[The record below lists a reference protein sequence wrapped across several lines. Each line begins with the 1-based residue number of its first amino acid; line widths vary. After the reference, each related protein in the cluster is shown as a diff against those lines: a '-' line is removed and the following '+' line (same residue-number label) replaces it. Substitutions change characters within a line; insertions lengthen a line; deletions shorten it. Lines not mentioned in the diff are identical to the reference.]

1 MKFNT
6 LLKNTAALLLI
17 LTTFTLYPKEITDE
31 NGKICHTVKIDENM
45 VEFVMIKGVSVLL
58 YKDSDMA
65 EALLQLKNKTF
76 AQYLDR
82 VGKYVKV
89 RVSDGINPPAEGW
102 ITRFQIYE
110 NRGILTFFY
119 GEPFTLED
127 EGTEVVKDIELDQIV
142 WIIKDVTKLYYQP
155 TPESDYKYEIYFGL
169 KLEVKKQRGDYYFVM
184 IYNSILQQYRPGWV
198 KIEDTGTFDYFLKE
212 YERRREE
219 YDKEIRLLDKKI
231 TEQQKMYDGLNKD
244 LITMEKKK
252 DEFYSQKYMR
262 LQKIDDLKAKKRE
275 RMNEEQ
281 RMRLDKIEDLK
292 ARVAD
297 LDTLS
302 MSLEGEI
309 NDLETF
315 LSKVKTEVE
324 DEEIKISVYREVV
337 KDLRTGKMDVTDAIE
352 EVSATKGDLG
362 EVEESFSQKIE
373 ITPTSEEDEDPCRT
387 LKGDLASKMTD
398 FEEVR
403 NKMSGPL
410 SKEEYDMYYE
420 VYLSIWSEIGELKK
434 EVAECETYSKNKHIA
449 LYNEA
454 LKMKKDYDYDQALEL
469 LLEAVDT
476 KPDFDE
482 GYYQIVLVL
491 IELDDDNSIEK
502 YIEKISDPQKKGV
515 AYSRRA
521 SAVKDRYP
529 EKAIKYYEK
538 MAKSYKPDL
547 AFYYIGL
554 IYIEK
559 LSDSNNGIKYLK
571 KSVEINYEDPRT
583 LEALGA
589 AYMELKPPKGQN
601 RDEYVNQAIDYFEKA
616 FRNSDGYRNVD
627 VLSARLSQAYN
638 TMGKATS
645 AYKYADIALENT
657 RQNPFGLA
665 HLEKAKALIKMDK
678 KSEARK
684 HLNEAVKDLSV
695 KTQAEYWLKELDK

>member
-1 MKFNT
+1 MSFS
-6 LLKNTAALLLI
+6 I
-17 LTTFTLYPKEITDE
+17 YPKEITDE
-31 NGKICHTVKIDENM
+31 NGKICHTVKIDESM

-58 YKDSDMA
+58 YKDSNMR
-65 EALLQLKNKTF
+65 EALMRLKNKTF

-82 VGKYVKV
+82 VGKNIKV

-110 NRGILTFFY
+110 NKGIFAFFY
-119 GEPFTLED
+119 GEPFRMED
-127 EGTEVVKDIELDQIV
+127 EGTEAVKDIELDQIV

-184 IYNSILQQYRPGWV
+184 IYNSILQEYRPGWV
-198 KIEDTGTFDYFLKE
+198 KIEDTGTFEYFLKE

-219 YDKEIRLLDKKI
+219 YDKEIRLLDRKI
-231 TEQQKMYDGLNKD
+231 AEQQKIYDNIKKD
-244 LITMEKKK
+244 ISSQEKKK
-252 DEFYSQKYMR
+252 DEYYSQKYMR

-281 RMRLDKIEDLK
+281 RMRLDKIEELK
-292 ARVAD
+292 TSIAD

-302 MSLEGEI
+302 MSLDVDI
-309 NDLETF
+309 KDLENF

-324 DEEIKISVYREVV
+324 DEEIKITVYREVL
-337 KDLRTGKMDVTDAIE
+337 KDLKSGKMDVAEAID

-362 EVEESFSQKIE
+362 EVEESLSQKI
-373 ITPTSEEDEDPCRT
+373 IIAQPDDEEEDPCRT

-403 NKMSGPL
+403 NKMGGPL

-454 LKMKKDYDYDQALEL
+454 LKQKKNYDYDQALEL
-469 LLEAVDT
+469 LIEAVEY

-491 IELDDDNSIEK
+491 IELDDDSSIDK

-529 EKAIKYYEK
+529 EKAINYYEK
-538 MAKSYKPDL
+538 MAKNYKPDL

-554 IYIEK
+554 IYLEK

-589 AYMELKPPKGQN
+589 AYMELKPPKGQT
-601 RDEYVNQAIDYFEKA
+601 RDEYVNQAVDYFEKA
-616 FRNSDGYRNVD
+616 FRNAEGYRNID

-638 TMGKATS
+638 TLGKATS
-645 AYKYADIALENT
+645 ADKYADIALENT

-665 HLEKAKALIKMDK
+665 HLEKAKALIKMDR

-684 HLNEAVKDLSV
+684 HLKQAAKDLSV
-695 KTQAEYWLKELDK
+695 KTQAEYWLKELEK

>member
-1 MKFNT
+1 MKFN
-6 LLKNTAALLLI
+6 LFFKNAAALFLVITAFSL
-17 LTTFTLYPKEITDE
+17 FAKEITDE

-58 YKDSDMA
+58 YKDSDMS
-65 EALLQLKNKTF
+65 EAILNLKNKTF

-82 VGKYVKV
+82 VGKNIKI

-102 ITRFQIYE
+102 ITRFQVYE
-110 NRGILTFFY
+110 SRGILNFFY
-119 GEPFTLED
+119 GEPFLLED
-127 EGTEVVKDIELDQIV
+127 DGTEVVKDIELDQIV

-219 YDKEIRLLDKKI
+219 YDREIRLLDKKI
-231 TEQQKMYDGLNKD
+231 AEQQKIFDNLDKD
-244 LITMEKKK
+244 ITSLSKKK
-252 DEFYSQKYMR
+252 DDYLSQKYMR
-262 LQKIDDLKAKKRE
+262 LQKIDDLRAKKRA

-281 RMRLDKIEDLK
+281 RMRQDKIDSLK
-292 ARVAD
+292 TRIAD

-302 MSLEGEI
+302 MSLEDEI
-309 NDLETF
+309 RNLENF

-337 KDLRTGKMDVTDAIE
+337 KDIRTGKMDISAAID

-362 EVEESFSQKIE
+362 EVEESLSQKIE
-373 ITPTSEEDEDPCRT
+373 IEQPDSEEEDPCRT

-403 NKMSGPL
+403 NKMGGPL

-454 LKMKKDYDYDQALEL
+454 LKMKKNYDYDQALEL
-469 LLEAVDT
+469 LLEAIET

-482 GYYQIVLVL
+482 GYYQTVLVL
-491 IELDDDNSIEK
+491 IELDDDNSIDK

-529 EKAIKYYEK
+529 EKAVKYYEK

-559 LSDSNNGIKYLK
+559 LSDSDNGIKYLK

-589 AYMELKPPKGQN
+589 AYMELKPPKGQS
-601 RDEYVNQAIDYFEKA
+601 RDEYVNQAVDYFEKA
-616 FRNSDGYRNVD
+616 FRNADGYRNID

-638 TMGKATS
+638 TLGKATS
-645 AYKYADIALENT
+645 ADKYADIALENT

-665 HLEKAKALIKMDK
+665 HLEKAKALIKMDRK
-678 KSEARK
+678 PEARK
-684 HLNEAVKDLSV
+684 HLNIALKDLSV

>member
-1 MKFNT
+1 M
-6 LLKNTAALLLI
+6 TAFSL
-17 LTTFTLYPKEITDE
+17 FPKEITDE
-31 NGKICHTVKIDENM
+31 NGKTCHTVKIDESM
-45 VEFVMIKGVSVLL
+45 VEFVMIKGVSVLM
-58 YKDSDMA
+58 YKDSDMR
-65 EALLQLKNKTF
+65 EAILSLKNKTF

-82 VGKYVKV
+82 IGKNVKV

-102 ITRFQIYE
+102 ITRFQIYDSK
-110 NRGILTFFY
+110 GIPAFFY
-119 GEPFTLED
+119 GEPFRMED
-127 EGTEVVKDIELDQIV
+127 DKSDVVKDIELDQIV

-184 IYNSILQQYRPGWV
+184 IYNSILKEYRPGWV

-212 YERRREE
+212 YERRKEE
-219 YDKEIRLLDKKI
+219 YDKEIRILDKKI
-231 TEQQKMYDGLNKD
+231 SEQQKIFDSLNKD
-244 LITMEKKK
+244 VSSLENKK
-252 DEFYSQKYMR
+252 DEYYSQKYMR

-281 RMRLDKIEDLK
+281 RQRLDKIEELK
-292 ARVAD
+292 SSIAG

-302 MSLEGEI
+302 MTLESEI
-309 NDLETF
+309 KGLETF
-315 LSKVKTEVE
+315 ISKVKTEVE
-324 DEEIKISVYREVV
+324 DEEIKISVYREVLN
-337 KDLRTGKMDVTDAIE
+337 DLKSGKMDVAAAID

-362 EVEESFSQKIE
+362 EVEESLSQKIE
-373 ITPTSEEDEDPCRT
+373 IAQPDGEDEDPCRD
-387 LKGDLASKMTD
+387 LKGDLSSKMTD

-454 LKMKKDYDYDQALEL
+454 LRMKKNYDYDQALEL
-469 LLEAVDT
+469 LLEAVEC

-482 GYYQIVLVL
+482 GYYQTVLVL
-491 IELDDDNSIEK
+491 LELDDDNSIDK

-554 IYIEK
+554 IYLEK
-559 LSDSNNGIKYLK
+559 LSDSTNGIKYLK

-589 AYMELKPPKGQN
+589 AYMELKPSKGQS
-601 RDEYVNQAIDYFEKA
+601 RDEFVNQAVDYFEKA
-616 FRNSDGYRNVD
+616 FRNADGYRNID

-638 TMGKATS
+638 ALGKATS
-645 AYKYADIALENT
+645 ADKYADIALENT

-678 KSEARK
+678 KSDARK
-684 HLNEAVKDLSV
+684 HLEKALKDLSV